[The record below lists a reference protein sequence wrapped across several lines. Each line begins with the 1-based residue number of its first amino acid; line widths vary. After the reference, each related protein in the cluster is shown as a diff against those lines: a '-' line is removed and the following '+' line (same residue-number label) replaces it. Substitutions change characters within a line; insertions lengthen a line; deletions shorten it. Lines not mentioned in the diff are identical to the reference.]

1 MKGNYI
7 LSLIKH
13 VSVKNYDWKKCQ
25 FQYISS
31 KKNLQTFIYDWI
43 WYPIN
48 CLNFH
53 SLKTILAAL

>member
-1 MKGNYI
+1 MFQGTIMIGK
-7 LSLIKH
+7 SAC
-13 VSVKNYDWKKCQ
+13 WQ

-31 KKNLQTFIYDWI
+31 KKILQTFIYDWI